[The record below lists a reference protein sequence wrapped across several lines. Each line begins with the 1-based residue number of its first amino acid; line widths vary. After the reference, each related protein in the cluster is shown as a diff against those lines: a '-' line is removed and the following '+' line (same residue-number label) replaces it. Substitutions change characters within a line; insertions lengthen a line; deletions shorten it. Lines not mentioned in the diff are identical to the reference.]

1 MSINSHRT
9 FHFSACADHLRK
21 SALVLICALLAA
33 LTFAGQ
39 SGGRRDNRDADRAA
53 IRACI
58 EEITQAYLD
67 GDTEK
72 IYVDRTDDWTGFL
85 GRTSTPVIGRDQYMK
100 VQGLRY
106 PVPAEA
112 AASKPVKD
120 TSTIFRI
127 TDFDVNFV
135 SPDVGVANLILEY
148 AKRGNSDFVPTARM
162 RITDVYVKRKDVWV
176 QAASH
181 TSSDPNWRPASN

>member
-1 MSINSHRT
+1 MSVNSQRT
-9 FHFSACADHLRK
+9 LRFSARAVYLKK
-21 SALVLICALLAA
+21 SASVLICGLLT
-33 LTFAGQ
+33 TFCLAGQ
-39 SGGRRDNRDADRAA
+39 PNSPRDHRDADRAA
-53 IRACI
+53 IRTCI
-58 EEITQAYLD
+58 EEITQAYLE
-67 GDTEK
+67 GDAEK
-72 IYVDRTDDWTGFL
+72 IYVDRTADWTGFL
-85 GRTSTPVIGRDQYMK
+85 GRTSAPVIGRDEYMK
-100 VQGLRY
+100 VQGLHY

-112 AASKPVKD
+112 AASKPAKD

-148 AKRGNSDFVPTARM
+148 AKRGQSEFVPTGRM
-162 RITDVYVKRKDVWV
+162 RITDVYVKRNGVWV